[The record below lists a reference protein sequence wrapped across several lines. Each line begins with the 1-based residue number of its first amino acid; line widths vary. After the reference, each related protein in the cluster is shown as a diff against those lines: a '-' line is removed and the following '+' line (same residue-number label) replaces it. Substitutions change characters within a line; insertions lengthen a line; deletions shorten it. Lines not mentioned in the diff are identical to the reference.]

1 MHIPENYLSPM
12 TCAAMGAVM
21 LPIWYKAV
29 KEVKVKVDTDK
40 KTIPMLGI
48 GTSLSFLIMMFNL
61 PAPGGTS
68 AHAVGAVLIAI
79 LLGPW
84 ASCLAVSV
92 ALAMQALL
100 LVMVGFWP
108 LVRMP
113 FVWLLSCHLW
123 VMLFINS

>member
-1 MHIPENYLSPM
+1 MHIPENYLSPT

-68 AHAVGAVLIAI
+68 AHPV
-79 LLGPW
+79 
-84 ASCLAVSV
+84 
-92 ALAMQALL
+92 
-100 LVMVGFWP
+100 
-108 LVRMP
+108 
-113 FVWLLSCHLW
+113 
-123 VMLFINS
+123 

>member
-1 MHIPENYLSPM
+1 MHIPENYLSPT

-84 ASCLAVSV
+84 ASWLCRPCS
-92 ALAMQALL
+92 
-100 LVMVGFWP
+100 LVTVESWP
-108 LVRMP
+108 LVLTP
-113 FVWLLSCHLW
+113 FVWQLLCHL
-123 VMLFINS
+123 

>member
-1 MHIPENYLSPM
+1 
-12 TCAAMGAVM
+12 M

-68 AHAVGAVLIAI
+68 AHAVGGSANCYIVRTLG
-79 LLGPW
+79 LLF
-84 ASCLAVSV
+84 SS
-92 ALAMQALL
+92 
-100 LVMVGFWP
+100 
-108 LVRMP
+108 
-113 FVWLLSCHLW
+113 
-123 VMLFINS
+123 